1 MQTKLF
7 VKAILVDNFG
17 TNSKR
22 SRLECNQSNALLQ
35 KPVLGCNAKGKSLQ
49 RCKQNVKMEVLKS
62 NFDEQFSVVESAIKR
77 SDFIGKHI

>member
-22 SRLECNQSNALLQ
+22 SRLACNQSNALLQ
-35 KPVLGCNAKGKSLQ
+35 KPILGCNTEGKSLQ

-62 NFDEQFSVVESAIKR
+62 NFDEQFSVIESAIKR